1 MKATVISVQV
11 VFNTGNYTSVRLG
24 GEFTATERGY
34 EADVKEAYNEILS
47 AFNAL
52 KESNKPQQLTPES
65 KSVRD
70 MLAKEFDLQQ
80 DADDKFI
87 TTMHPKWASILARAK
102 QGVTL
107 ETMKGYGYEFD
118 TETAE
123 KINQANELFKIIK
136 NEVKH

>member
-1 MKATVISVQV
+1 MKATVINVQV
-11 VFNTGNYTSVRLG
+11 TFNTGNYTSVRLG

-87 TTMHPKWASILARAK
+87 TTMHPKWPSIFARAK

-118 TETAE
+118 SETSE
-123 KINQANELFKIIK
+123 KINQANELFNI
-136 NEVKH
+136 VKKSV

>member
-1 MKATVISVQV
+1 MKATVINVQV
-11 VFNTGNYTSVRLG
+11 TFNTGNYTSVRLG

-52 KESNKPQQLTPES
+52 KESDKPQQLTPEN

-102 QGVTL
+102 QGVTI

-118 TETAE
+118 AETADAIS
-123 KINQANELFKIIK
+123 KANELFNI
-136 NEVKH
+136 VKKSV